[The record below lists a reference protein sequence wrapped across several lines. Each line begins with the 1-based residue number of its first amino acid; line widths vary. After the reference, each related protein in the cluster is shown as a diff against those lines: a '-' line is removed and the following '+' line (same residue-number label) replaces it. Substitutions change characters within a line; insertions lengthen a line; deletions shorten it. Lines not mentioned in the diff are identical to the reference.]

1 MDKCFSNFKEILS
14 GDFWNALLGND
25 FNKGY
30 VAALCFVLV
39 LILILLL
46 IRFVL
51 FLVFR
56 TRKCKSIVIPDSQGD
71 VSISRTA
78 VENAVR
84 KTVSA
89 YPELNLRALK
99 LYRKGSSYALNLHCI
114 LDGSHGTAFS
124 TLVENL
130 RPALLEMLKDTFG
143 ITRLR
148 KIRFILEEYEAANE
162 EIPVPETGE
171 SQAANEEIPVPETG
185 ESQAANETDPG
196 L

>member
-1 MDKCFSNFKEILS
+1 MDKCFSVFKEILS
-14 GDFWNALLGND
+14 GDFWNTLLGND

-51 FLVFR
+51 FLLFR
-56 TRKCKSIVIPDSQGD
+56 TRKCKSIVIPDAQGE

-84 KTVSA
+84 KTISA
-89 YPELNLRALK
+89 CPELELRALK
-99 LYRKGSSYALNLHCI
+99 LYRKGNSYALNLHCV
-114 LDGSHGTAFS
+114 LDGSRGTSFS
-124 TLVENL
+124 SLVENL
-130 RPALLEMLKDTFG
+130 RPALQEMLKNTFG

-148 KIRFILEEYEAANE
+148 KIRFILEEYEAAHD
-162 EIPVPETGE
+162 EIPVPE
-171 SQAANEEIPVPETG
+171 AG